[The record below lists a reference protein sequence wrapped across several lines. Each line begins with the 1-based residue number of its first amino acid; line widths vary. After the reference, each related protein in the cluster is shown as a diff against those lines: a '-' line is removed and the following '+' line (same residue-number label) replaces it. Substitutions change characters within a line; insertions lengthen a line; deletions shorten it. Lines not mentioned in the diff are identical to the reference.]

1 MTETPHPLTDKL
13 LVGKADG
20 IGWIT
25 FNNPARHNAVSLS
38 MWQALADTVRQFE
51 ADDEIRVVVLGG
63 AGEKAFVSGAD
74 ISEFGEK
81 RGSIEATQVYNETS
95 HQAVLALQNLSKPTI
110 AMIRGYCIGG
120 GLGIALAC
128 DLRLAS
134 TNSRFAVPAAKLGLG
149 YDYDGVRA
157 LMSVVG
163 PSFTKEI
170 FYTARQFSCE
180 EALQMGLINRAVE
193 PDELSSYVTQY
204 AQTISGN
211 APLTV
216 RSIKTI
222 VAEALKDESV
232 RDVSIC
238 DAAVQ
243 TCFDSADY
251 IEGRT
256 AFMEKRKP
264 QFKGR

>member
-1 MTETPHPLTDKL
+1 MNGTPHPLTDKL

-38 MWQALADTVRQFE
+38 MWQALADAVQQFE
-51 ADDEIRVVVLGG
+51 ADDEVRVVVLTG

-74 ISEFGEK
+74 ISEFNEK
-81 RGSIEATQVYNETS
+81 RGSEEATKFYNETS
-95 HQAVLALQNLSKPTI
+95 QHASRVLKNLSKPTI
-110 AMIRGYCIGG
+110 AMIQGYCIGG

-128 DLRLAS
+128 DLRIAA

-149 YDYDGVRA
+149 YEYEGVRT
-157 LMSVVG
+157 LMDVVG

-193 PDELSSYVTQY
+193 VSELQSYVTQY

-222 VAEALKDESV
+222 VAEALKDEGV

>member
-1 MTETPHPLTDKL
+1 MKGSPHPLTDKL
-13 LVGKADG
+13 LVGKSDH

-38 MWQALADTVRQFE
+38 MWQALSDAVAQFS
-51 ADDEIRVVVLGG
+51 ADDDVRVVVLTG
-63 AGEKAFVSGAD
+63 AGERAFVSGAD
-74 ISEFGEK
+74 ISEFNDK
-81 RGSIEATQVYNETS
+81 RGSEEAVEFYNKTS
-95 HQAVLALQNLSKPTI
+95 QEASEALKSLGKPTI

-128 DLRLAS
+128 DMRIAS
-134 TNSRFAVPAAKLGLG
+134 RNSTFAVPAAKLGLG
-149 YDYDGVRA
+149 YEYDGVRT

-170 FYTARQFSCE
+170 FYTARQFSCD
-180 EALQMGLINRAVE
+180 EALTMGLVNRAVE
-193 PDELSSYVTQY
+193 TEELESYVTQY
-204 AQTISGN
+204 AQTIAGN

-222 VAEALKDESV
+222 VAEALKDEDK
-232 RDVSIC
+232 RDVALC
-238 DAAVQ
+238 DAAVKA
-243 TCFDSADY
+243 CFDSADY
-251 IEGRT
+251 VEGRT